1 MSRDIEDMQ
10 MQTFAAASALAA
22 SGRLLTHSRTQN
34 TYG

>member
-22 SGRLLTHSRTQN
+22 SGRLLPVRFKEMRTV
-34 TYG
+34 